1 METGILFVVL
11 LAAFFH
17 ATWNA
22 VVKSSGDHLV
32 SIAGLQLAC
41 GIIAACLIPFVEFP
55 EKESWPYLFA
65 SALLHSAYYIALS
78 EAYRSGDFSQAY
90 PVARG
95 TAPIIVALWGVF
107 FLNEVLTTSGMVA
120 LAGVITGIMIFATR
134 RLGQVMKDKRAMLSA
149 LITSVFI
156 AAYTLVDGIGGRLS
170 GGVSGYVVWLAVFD
184 MIPILIYTFAVRSM
198 GVIVPIVKDWKRNL
212 VGAVMAFG
220 SYWIVVWA
228 MSQASIPLVSA
239 LRETSII
246 IAALIGAFYFK
257 EPSGKRRIVASII
270 ICCAIVLLA
279 IENH

>member
-1 METGILFVVL
+1 
-11 LAAFFH
+11 
-17 ATWNA
+17 
-22 VVKSSGDHLV
+22 
-32 SIAGLQLAC
+32 
-41 GIIAACLIPFVEFP
+41 
-55 EKESWPYLFA
+55 
-65 SALLHSAYYIALS
+65 
-78 EAYRSGDFSQAY
+78 
-90 PVARG
+90 
-95 TAPIIVALWGVF
+95 
-107 FLNEVLTTSGMVA
+107 
-120 LAGVITGIMIFATR
+120 
-134 RLGQVMKDKRAMLSA
+134 MLSA

-212 VGAVMAFG
+212 AGAVMAFG